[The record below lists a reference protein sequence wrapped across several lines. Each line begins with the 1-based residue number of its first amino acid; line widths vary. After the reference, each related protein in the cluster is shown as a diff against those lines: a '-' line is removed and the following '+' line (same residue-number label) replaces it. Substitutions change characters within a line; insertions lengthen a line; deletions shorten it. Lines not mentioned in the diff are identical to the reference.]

1 MIGADVPLV
10 VGRPRRQPRIR
21 SSVLP
26 YNRPTIPAHSR
37 RIPPPYRHP
46 RGGIVRDPAGFT
58 RPGFGNED
66 GNAAATCVIYR
77 AKLVSKRVGSVQTP
91 PCIRCCI
98 CGAFVSEGIRQAAN
112 DERRNQRHQL
122 WHRPPPPR
130 EGAQSTTNCEPA
142 GGGGLEQAEGSTS
155 ETSRSVLGLN
165 LGPGAAGRSAGDP
178 ALP

>member
-77 AKLVSKRVGSVQTP
+77 AKLVSKRVGSAQTP
-91 PCIRCCI
+91 R
-98 CGAFVSEGIRQAAN
+98 A
-112 DERRNQRHQL
+112 D
-122 WHRPPPPR
+122 
-130 EGAQSTTNCEPA
+130 
-142 GGGGLEQAEGSTS
+142 
-155 ETSRSVLGLN
+155 TSRTARHAGQVAQGN
-165 LGPGAAGRSAGDP
+165 LSRLRGA
-178 ALP
+178 